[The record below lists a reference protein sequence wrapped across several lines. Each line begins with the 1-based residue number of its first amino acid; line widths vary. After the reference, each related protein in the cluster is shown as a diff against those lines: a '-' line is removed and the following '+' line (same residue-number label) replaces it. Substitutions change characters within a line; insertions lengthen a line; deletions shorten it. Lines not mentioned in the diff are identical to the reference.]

1 MLDPSSE
8 QSVVLDVS
16 RKVWKPLGWTLKTH
30 TLCYTADFVYSTF
43 TKHWKPIQRP
53 PTINTRTS
61 KHLKIIRG
69 FQAYCHGL
77 MRCSTLFLL
86 LFIDVTSPG
95 QPILHSAIS
104 HWQSNYAK
112 GRFEC
117 LPLAVHQE
125 PVETCNEKLS
135 R

>member
-1 MLDPSSE
+1 METVRVDPQNPYLMLYCRLCILHFH
-8 QSVVLDVS
+8 Q
-16 RKVWKPLGWTLKTH
+16 TLETH
-30 TLCYTADFVYSTF
+30 TAAPHNQYPD
-43 TKHWKPIQRP
+43 
-53 PTINTRTS
+53 
-61 KHLKIIRG
+61 
-69 FQAYCHGL
+69 
-77 MRCSTLFLL
+77 
-86 LFIDVTSPG
+86 IDVTSPG